1 MLSVR
6 EIIKRVRVLVHD
18 ETGTGYSDESI
29 INAINS
35 AIRFIRRTVKQYKSS
50 MLVAEPLVGVVSTV
64 NNKIVSSDTITK
76 ILDVRID
83 GKKITSID
91 MAFIDD
97 ISLIGTP
104 EYYYQVG
111 SNTICLYPTP
121 SADTQY
127 NVIYVGDCKEISHD
141 DNSPFPNDFDDFVIE
156 YVVIR
161 ISCGNE
167 FNMSQETQL
176 MYEINEQIKANLCG
190 SEYSENCVRGYYGDK
205 SFLIGGY

>member
-18 ETGTGYSDESI
+18 EAGTGYSDESI

-35 AIRFIRRTVKQYKSS
+35 AIRFIRRTVKQYKPS
-50 MLVAEPLVGVVSTV
+50 MLVAEPLVGIVSTV

-83 GKKITSID
+83 GKKKSSID

-104 EYYYQVG
+104 VDRLQ
-111 SNTICLYPTP
+111 
-121 SADTQY
+121 
-127 NVIYVGDCKEISHD
+127 
-141 DNSPFPNDFDDFVIE
+141 
-156 YVVIR
+156 
-161 ISCGNE
+161 
-167 FNMSQETQL
+167 
-176 MYEINEQIKANLCG
+176 
-190 SEYSENCVRGYYGDK
+190 
-205 SFLIGGY
+205 